1 MTRLGHLLTILA
13 TALAPAV
20 AGSAF
25 AQSPDVHV
33 QVPRVDVPRVDIPR
47 IVIPRI
53 DLPEINVQIPQIDI
67 PRVDIPLIDIPQVE
81 IPDAPHFEMPF
92 DFDLKLDLQI
102 DKARE
107 LARLA
112 DLGRLGQ
119 TFAFSQ
125 DQREQIE
132 AAKDRAHE
140 AMDRARDAVREGG
153 MRYAQQGPQPKAV
166 RVWERCNERDADRL
180 YDCGRDAL
188 DDKQWDRAVDYFGR
202 VAAAKSER
210 GDAALYWK
218 AYAQNKLGQRAEA
231 LNTITQF
238 KSSYPKSR
246 WGNDVSALEID
257 VRQHSGQPVKP
268 GETSDDDL
276 KLLALQALM
285 NNNSPEAVPM
295 LEKILQGPQ
304 SPRVKDRALF
314 VLAQTQTPAA
324 RAIVVKV
331 AKGGANPDLQGRAI
345 RYLGEMNTPESRQAL
360 SEVYTGSADKDMK
373 RNILRSYMVARDRD
387 HLLAAARGE
396 QDAELRLEAI
406 RQLGNMRADD
416 ALGELYAK
424 ETSAEVKKQI
434 IRSLGNTQNADKLL
448 MLAQSEPDAELRR
461 TAIRTL
467 GQMRR
472 QDTGAR
478 LVAMYE
484 KEQNPDVR
492 KSVIDALFIQ
502 NNATALVDLAR
513 KEKDGDMKVELVKR
527 LSNMHEKE
535 AQDYLIELLK

>member
-13 TALAPAV
+13 TALAPLAT
-20 AGSAF
+20 GSAF
-25 AQSPDVHV
+25 AQSSAGPV
-33 QVPRVDVPRVDIPR
+33 QVPRIDIPR

-53 DLPEINVQIPQIDI
+53 DLPDVQIPRIDI
-67 PRVDIPLIDIPQVE
+67 DPIVIPQIEIPRFE
-81 IPDAPHFEMPF
+81 IPDTPQFEMPF
-92 DFDLKLDLQI
+92 DFDFDMKLDLQL
-102 DKARE
+102 DKAGE

-112 DLGRLGQ
+112 DLGR
-119 TFAFSQ
+119 FAQKFEFSQ
-125 DQREQIE
+125 DQREQLE
-132 AAKDRAHE
+132 SVKERTRE
-140 AMDRARDAVREGG
+140 AMERAREATGN
-153 MRYAQQGPQPKAV
+153 MRYALQGPQPKAV

-188 DDKQWDRAVDYFGR
+188 DDKQWDRAVEFFGR

-231 LNTITQF
+231 LNTIAQF
-238 KSSYPKSR
+238 KTAYPKSR
-246 WGNDVSALEID
+246 WTNDMSALEID

-268 GETSDDDL
+268 GDTSDDDL
-276 KLLALQALM
+276 KLLALQALI

-314 VLAQTQTPAA
+314 VLAQTQTPGA
-324 RAIVVKV
+324 RAIVIKV
-331 AKGGANPDLQGRAI
+331 AKGGANPELQSRAI

-360 SEVYTGSADKDMK
+360 SEVYTATADKDMK
-373 RNILRSYMVARDRD
+373 RNILRSYMQARDRD

-396 QDAELRLEAI
+396 QDAELRSEAI

-416 ALGELYAK
+416 ALAELYAK
-424 ETSAEVKKQI
+424 ETSADVKKQI
-434 IRSLGNTQNADKLL
+434 IRSLGNTRNADRLL
-448 MLAQSEPDAELRR
+448 TLAQSEQDPELRR
-461 TAIRTL
+461 SAIRAM
-467 GQMRR
+467 GQMPRS
-472 QDTGAR
+472 DTGER

-484 KEQNPDVR
+484 KEQSPEV
-492 KSVIDALFIQ
+492 KKAVIDALFVQ
-502 NNATALVDLAR
+502 NNATTLVALAR
-513 KEKDGDMKVELVKR
+513 REKDGDMKVELVKR
-527 LSNMHEKE
+527 LSNMREKE

>member
-1 MTRLGHLLTILA
+1 MTRLGHILTILA
-13 TALAPAV
+13 TALAPLA
-20 AGSAF
+20 AGSAY
-25 AQSPDVHV
+25 AQSPDGPVV
-33 QVPRVDVPRVDIPR
+33 
-47 IVIPRI
+47 VIP
-53 DLPEINVQIPQIDI
+53 PQ
-67 PRVDIPLIDIPQVE
+67 
-81 IPDAPHFEMPF
+81 FELRDF
-92 DFDLKLDLQI
+92 DFKFEQAHLKIDQAQI
-102 DKARE
+102 DKALD

-112 DLGRLGQ
+112 DLGR
-119 TFAFSQ
+119 FAQ
-125 DQREQIE
+125 LTEAQRDQIE
-132 AAKDRAHE
+132 SAKERASE
-140 AMDRARDAVREGG
+140 AMDRAREAVRESG
-153 MRYAQQGPQPKAV
+153 MRYALQGPQPKAM
-166 RVWERCNERDADRL
+166 RLWERCNERDADRL

-231 LNTITQF
+231 LNTIAQF
-238 KSSYPKSR
+238 KTAYPKSR
-246 WGNDVSALEID
+246 WNNDMSALEID

-295 LEKILQGPQ
+295 LEKILAGPQ

-314 VLAQTQTPAA
+314 VLAQTQTPTA

-331 AKGGANPDLQGRAI
+331 AKGGANPELQSRAI
-345 RYLGEMNTPESRQAL
+345 RYLGEINTPESRQAL
-360 SEVYTGSADKDMK
+360 SEVYTSTADKEMK
-373 RNILRSYMVARDRD
+373 RNILRSYMVSRDRD
-387 HLLAAARGE
+387 HLLTAARAE
-396 QDAELRLEAI
+396 QDPELRVEAI

-416 ALGELYAK
+416 ALAELYAK
-424 ETSAEVKKQI
+424 ETSADVKKQI
-434 IRSLGNTQNADKLL
+434 IRSLGNARNADRLL
-448 MLAQSEPDAELRR
+448 TLAQSEQDPELRR
-461 TAIRTL
+461 TAIRSM
-467 GQMRR
+467 GQMPRT
-472 QDTGAR
+472 DTGER

-484 KEQNPDVR
+484 KEQSPEV
-492 KSVIDALFIQ
+492 KKAVVDALFVQ
-502 NNATALVDLAR
+502 NNATALVALAR